1 MISAKKEVFS
11 PKLNLLLYSLLLI
24 LFPLLLLQNY
34 MQETIGTLS
43 GLTFRFMGIEF
54 PYIVVIALII
64 ITVFL
69 VVAKKTLNKRI
80 LISWAFALFL
90 WFLGQ
95 QITDYYLNNSF
106 YDLQNNWH
114 YLAYGL
120 FAFVAYNY
128 LSTNQKSTSS
138 LILSIFIRAFII
150 SAFDETLQIF
160 LSNRVFDISD
170 IAKDLVGTI
179 AGIIVIFIGYKNPE
193 IIKTGWK
200 IRENKIK
207 DYFNNPLSTI
217 VFLGIFTFILLFVS
231 SNLTNSKYVIHI
243 IFITLLLFLVV
254 FFLVQSTRT
263 KKGRWIVTLG
273 FTVLFSLQLVSFII
287 NFDKNI
293 TYHKSGITIYK
304 GIPLLYFDVMIFENG
319 SFRYVDKKTTFNNAD
334 ILFFYEKVSNILLIG
349 TEEDNKGYLGFPMSI
364 TSQFIYNLKQ
374 KKPVQVIILP
384 SSQACKVYN
393 RLKNE
398 GKAVTFIIHNTK

>member
-1 MISAKKEVFS
+1 MISAKKEVLS

-24 LFPLLLLQNY
+24 LFPLLLLQNF
-34 MQETIGTLS
+34 MQEIIGTLS
-43 GLTFRFMGIEF
+43 SLTFGFMGIEV
-54 PYIVVIALII
+54 PYIVAIALLIF
-64 ITVFL
+64 TVFL
-69 VVAKKTLNKRI
+69 VAAKKTLNKRQ
-80 LISWAFALFL
+80 LISWAIALFL

-120 FAFVAYNY
+120 FAFIAYNS
-128 LSTNQKSTSS
+128 LSKNQKSTSS
-138 LILSIFIRAFII
+138 LILNIFIWAFII

-170 IAKDLVGTI
+170 IAKDLLGTI

-193 IIKTGWK
+193 IIKNGWK

-231 SNLTNSKYVIHI
+231 SNLTDSKYVMHI
-243 IFITLLLFLVV
+243 LLITLLLFLVI
-254 FFLVQSTRT
+254 FLLVHNTRT
-263 KKGRWIVTLG
+263 KKGRWMVALG
-273 FTVLFSLQLVSFII
+273 FAILFAIQVFSFIK
-287 NFDKNI
+287 NYNNNI
-293 TYHKSGITIYK
+293 TYHKSGITLYK

-334 ILFFYEKVSNILLIG
+334 ISFFNEKASNILLIG
-349 TEEDNKGYLGFPMSI
+349 SEENNKDRLGFPMAI

>member
-24 LFPLLLLQNY
+24 LFPLLLLQNF

-43 GLTFRFMGIEF
+43 SLTFEFMGVKF

-69 VVAKKTLNKRI
+69 VVAKKNLNKRI

-120 FAFVAYNY
+120 FAFIAYNG
-128 LSTNQKSTSS
+128 LKKNQKSTSS
-138 LILSIFIRAFII
+138 LILSIFIRAFVI
-150 SAFDETLQIF
+150 STFDEILQIF

-207 DYFNNPLSTI
+207 DYFNNPLGTI

-243 IFITLLLFLVV
+243 IFITLLLFLIV
-254 FFLVQSTRT
+254 FLLVHSTRT
-263 KKGRWIVTLG
+263 KKGRWIVALG
-273 FTVLFSLQLVSFII
+273 FTILFSLQVFSFII
-287 NFDKNI
+287 NFDKDI

-334 ILFFYEKVSNILLIG
+334 ISFFYEKVSNILLIG
-349 TEEDNKGYLGFPMSI
+349 TEEDNKGYLGFPMAI
-364 TSQFIYNLKQ
+364 TSQFIYNIKQ